1 MNGPEHYCEAERL
14 LHEVNREQV
23 PNFEGTI
30 RPVYH
35 DGLRAE
41 MVAQAKVHAT
51 LAQTAAIIDAGN
63 TIGYEGGDQVSY
75 EVHNSQAWKGAI
87 K

>member
-1 MNGPEHYCEAERL
+1 MNGPEHYLAAEEL
-14 LHEVNREQV
+14 LYEVNREQE
-23 PNFEGTI
+23 PTFDGTVH
-30 RPVYH
+30 PVYPQ
-35 DGLRAE
+35 GLRVE
-41 MVAQAKVHAT
+41 MIAQAQAHAT
-51 LAQTAAIIDAGN
+51 LAHTAAIIDAGN